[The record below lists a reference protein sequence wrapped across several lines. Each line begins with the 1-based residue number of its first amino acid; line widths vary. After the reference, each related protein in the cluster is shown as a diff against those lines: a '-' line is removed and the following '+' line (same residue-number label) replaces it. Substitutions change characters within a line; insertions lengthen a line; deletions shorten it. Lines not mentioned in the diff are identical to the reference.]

1 MEDSLISIVVPVY
14 HVPKDF
20 LKKCIESIIRQ
31 SYKNIEILIPINE
44 NDKECTEICQNFQ
57 NQDERIKIIYE
68 NTSLCNARNVG
79 EKNAKGKFLMFV
91 DGDDWIEEDMVKD
104 LYENIS
110 SEDNIDLTISCV
122 IKDYTNK
129 KEYYNYDKFENR
141 IYKNEECKNLQAE
154 LLNFNS
160 QIAEAY
166 AKLFNLE
173 FLKKNDL
180 EFLNND
186 IGEDL
191 YLNFQAYACSNK
203 IKTIDY
209 VGYNWFFN
217 TKSVSSTK
225 QRNAKKIDTFKF
237 FNECY
242 NAMEKKGL
250 INKKYDV
257 NEYIFL
263 TTIVWYLSYCTKE
276 LNFNDICKEYDRSF
290 DWLDKHFPGYKKNK
304 FIGFNKAKGQEKTV
318 RISLTIM
325 LFLHKIHLG
334 KLATYIYSKI

>member
-180 EFLNND
+180 YHDEELKQGAEGLEFNIRVFEKTKKISFLKKYYYHYMYNEQSISASPTEENNY
-186 IGEDL
+186 IILKCFE
-191 YLNFQAYACSNK
+191 K
-203 IKTIDY
+203 IRKIIEKSENSDELLKRYYNRLDY
-209 VGYNWFFN
+209 VIVTTAISGYFN
-217 TKSVSSTK
+217 PQNTEKYS
-225 QRNAKKIDTFKF
+225 
-237 FNECY
+237 
-242 NAMEKKGL
+242 EKK
-250 INKKYDV
+250 KKFEKYLQ
-257 NEYIFL
+257 EE
-263 TTIVWYLSYCTKE
+263 IVKE
-276 LNFNDICKEYDRSF
+276 TLNQKFYN
-290 DWLDKHFPGYKKNK
+290 LDFKRK
-304 FIGFNKAKGQEKTV
+304 FI
-318 RISLTIM
+318 
-325 LFLHKIHLG
+325 LFCIKCRMFLIIDLLG
-334 KLATYIYSKI
+334 KMRYKQKH